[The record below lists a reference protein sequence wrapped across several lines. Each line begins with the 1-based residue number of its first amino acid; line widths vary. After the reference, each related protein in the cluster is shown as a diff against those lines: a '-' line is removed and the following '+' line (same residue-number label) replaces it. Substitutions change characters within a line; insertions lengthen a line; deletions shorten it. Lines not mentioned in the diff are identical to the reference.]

1 MDSSINLVSINI
13 SECTEYKSVPIVRI
27 WEWVLNFICDSSG
40 VFRRRENGIRKLI
53 PERKGHIPHDSQR
66 TDHEVVI
73 YIGDPTLDVSLEH
86 TRSGSVYRN

>member
-1 MDSSINLVSINI
+1 MLSTKDLCYNTKTLGDVRMASESSSQ
-13 SECTEYKSVPIVRI
+13 
-27 WEWVLNFICDSSG
+27 
-40 VFRRRENGIRKLI
+40 
-53 PERKGHIPHDSQR
+53 KGKAKDPHDSQR